1 MSVGIWRNIFPYCYC
16 CFFLLMRLF
25 MQTYISMHDFNCNI
39 LSLKLCEVCSL
50 PTILRPRGLINFIY
64 WINHCH
70 KFRSF
75 SHSSSLWLSSFL
87 SLTVSHYLFTLFLS
101 LSLSSGLRRYFRR
114 YRWLKLFR
122 VDFKTFHAIQ
132 TQISSQI
139 CWVQSSFLRPSCKLR
154 ASIKLFSK
162 EKKER

>member
-16 CFFLLMRLF
+16 CFVFFLLMRLF

-70 KFRSF
+70 KFPSF
-75 SHSSSLWLSSFL
+75 SHPLSH
-87 SLTVSHYLFTLFLS
+87 SHPLS
-101 LSLSSGLRRYFRR
+101 LSLSLIISLLASSLCSGLRRYFRR

-122 VDFKTFHAIQ
+122 VNFKTFHATQ
-132 TQISSQI
+132 TQN
-139 CWVQSSFLRPSCKLR
+139 F
-154 ASIKLFSK
+154 FSNMLSAK
-162 EKKER
+162 FFSAAEL